1 LVVKDLDVCFTDISW
16 LQLWS
21 FSKFFMLMT
30 YAFFVCQGS
39 VGLSTYL
46 SLFVVWCI
54 SLCTSAVGSK
64 DLPPPTLKLAAEE
77 VSAVL
82 HSAEPS
88 KS

>member
-1 LVVKDLDVCFTDISW
+1 MITIVE
-16 LQLWS
+16 
-21 FSKFFMLMT
+21 FFHIFYVLMT
-30 YAFFVCQGS
+30 CVFFVCQGS
-39 VGLSTYL
+39 VGLSTHL

>member
-1 LVVKDLDVCFTDISW
+1 VLKDLDVCFADISW

-21 FSKFFMLMT
+21 FSYCVFL
-30 YAFFVCQGS
+30 VCQGS